1 VKTLRILI
9 IDDDPGCLDSLKS
22 SLELSGYDCEAFT
35 QPKKA
40 VKAYKKSRHDIIITD
55 MKMPTMTGLEVL
67 KEIKSFNPDAKVIII
82 TAYGDV
88 ETAIAA
94 VNNHAY
100 AFFGKPLNFPELM
113 ETIEKAEKDHEARK
127 LTREEYEKLVAEYSK
142 LKDAYQ
148 QLQGILTQKTTNC
161 EVKK

>member
-1 VKTLRILI
+1 LRILI

-22 SLELSGYDCEAFT
+22 SLELSGHDCEAFT

-40 VKAYKKSRHDIIITD
+40 IKAYKKNRHNIIITD
-55 MKMPTMTGLEVL
+55 MKMPVMTGLEVL
-67 KEIKSFNPDAKVIII
+67 KEIKSVNSEAKVIII

-88 ETAIAA
+88 ETAISA

-100 AFFGKPLNFPELM
+100 AFFGKPLNFNELM
-113 ETIEKAEKDHEARK
+113 ETLEKAEKDQEAKK
-127 LTREEYEKLVAEYSK
+127 LTREEYEKLISEYSK

-148 QLQGILTQKTTNC
+148 QLQTILTRKASTD
-161 EVKK
+161 EVNK